1 MGIVCQLQLSQ
12 RRNGDWICRRKH
24 LTRRMRS
31 SWSHVGIRMEF
42 DGVDMN
48 EKTLEVVISSDWI
61 MLEWSMLLLKEMKA
75 GLSIIHVIPIVKF
88 VRSRLIMRI
97 SWFSLLAVIFM
108 LVMKLHTTI
117 NSLMK
122 RRRLCVCVVR
132 RIAELEWIRRVKYI
146 CILMD
151 VFVLIVNLIIRRL
164 FHFNYQNNP
173 K

>member
-1 MGIVCQLQLSQ
+1 
-12 RRNGDWICRRKH
+12 
-24 LTRRMRS
+24 
-31 SWSHVGIRMEF
+31 
-42 DGVDMN
+42 MN

-164 FHFNYQNNP
+164 FHFNYQIIQNNP
-173 K
+173 IYNSHIQLKEGDKHRNAIVQYKGYSCWSIPVN